1 MSTNSMILL
10 KIVAAN
16 GSLLPL
22 RQRGLTPS
30 QITVL
35 IQKQVEAGTLE
46 ASVDGIRLT
55 PAGRNAL
62 EQYYKAHN
70 VSGPAQWILQQECHY
85 RAPLSRSAVILPR
98 KKR

>member
-22 RQRGLTPS
+22 RQRGLTPA

-35 IQKQVEAGTLE
+35 IRKQVEAGNLE
-46 ASVDGIRLT
+46 VSLDGIQLT
-55 PAGRNAL
+55 PAGKAAL
-62 EQYYKAHN
+62 DQHYKAHK
-70 VSGPAQWILQQECHY
+70 VSGPAQWILPQKCHY
-85 RAPLSRSAVILPR
+85 RKPLPKTTVVLR
-98 KKR
+98 KKI